1 MRHQNIIQL
10 GVLVALLAP
19 TMASAQD
26 CDEGE
31 KVRLGGEI
39 RNLAQRNAWPGV
51 ENSYRKLVA
60 TGCRLSY
67 EDHLLGSQAAAKLG
81 KTFEVY
87 SRLSDARSFDQRSE
101 IIEEMESI
109 DQHYGRVE
117 IRGDARF
124 RAELLRESMPFNPA
138 QRKSIEYAMEVVENT
153 GSFKGML
160 PRGEY
165 LIGARVFVVEPGDSW
180 QLLEVEKTKGRG
192 EDQPFFRYVNLV
204 AGVGPS
210 LMYSAEPG
218 NSDVSSGL
226 ADGSGTFAP
235 ASHTGTGGSAEIGV
249 ELGLTYQEP
258 TIGVAVTATYDG
270 TFGAHKAHTVNGWFA
285 GVVRP
290 EEWRFAFGPTYG
302 LSFAQGQGVASWFD
316 RNQTEAPEDIEYRG
330 VVRAAGVRAS
340 AGYGLMDLD
349 KYRGMLNLDLAWRND
364 SARNYIGF
372 GLRFGI
378 VPTVPRF
385 KG

>member
-1 MRHQNIIQL
+1 MRHQNIIYA
-10 GVLVALLAP
+10 GLLAVLFIP
-19 TMASAQD
+19 GFASAQD

-81 KTFEVY
+81 KTYEVY
-87 SRLSDARSFDQRSE
+87 SRLSEAREFDQRSE

-124 RAELLRESMPFNPA
+124 RAELVRESMPFNPA
-138 QRKSIEYAMEVVENT
+138 QRKSIEYAMEVVQNT

-165 LIGARVFVVEPGDSW
+165 LIGTKTFVVEPGDEW
-180 QLLEVEKTKGRG
+180 QLMEIEKIKGRG
-192 EDQPFFRYVNLV
+192 DDQPFLRYVNLI
-204 AGVGPS
+204 AGAGPS
-210 LMYSAEPG
+210 MLYSAEP
-218 NSDVSSGL
+218 STPERSSGL
-226 ADGSGTFAP
+226 AEGSATFSP
-235 ASHTGTGGSAEIGV
+235 ATHTGTGGSLEVGV
-249 ELGLTYQEP
+249 EMGLTYQEP
-258 TIGVAVTATYDG
+258 TIAVAVTAMYDG
-270 TFGAHKAHTVNGWFA
+270 TFGAHKAHGVNGWLA

-290 EEWRFAFGPTYG
+290 DEWRFAFGPTYG
-302 LSFAQGQGVASWFD
+302 LTFAEGQGVASWFD
-316 RNQTEAPEDIEYRG
+316 RDQAEEPEDIDYRG

-340 AGYGLMDLD
+340 AGYGLMELD
-349 KYRGMLNLDLAWRND
+349 KYRGMLQLDLAWRND
-364 SARNYIGF
+364 SARNYLGF